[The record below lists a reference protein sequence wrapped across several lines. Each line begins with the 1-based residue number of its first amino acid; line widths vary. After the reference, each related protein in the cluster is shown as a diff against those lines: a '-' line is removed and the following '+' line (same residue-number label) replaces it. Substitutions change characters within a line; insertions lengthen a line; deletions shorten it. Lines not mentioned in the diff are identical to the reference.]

1 MSDKQDKG
9 RWGEELAA
17 AFLLERGYEI
27 LARNWRYSRAE
38 VDIIAARNGVLIFVE
53 VKVRKNADFGT
64 PASFVGAK
72 KQLLLA
78 DAASA
83 FCEENDHDGE
93 IRFDV
98 IGITGEPGRGYDL
111 EHLEDA
117 FFPGLF

>member
-17 AFLLERGYEI
+17 AFLLGKGYEVR
-27 LARNWRYSRAE
+27 ARNWRYSRAE
-38 VDIIAARNGVLIFVE
+38 VDIIAAREGLLVFVE
-53 VKVRKNADFGT
+53 VKVRKNVDFGT
-64 PASFVGAK
+64 PASFVDEK
-72 KQLLLA
+72 KQILLA
-78 DAASA
+78 DAASVY
-83 FCEENDHDGE
+83 CEEHHHDGE

-98 IGITGEPGRGYDL
+98 IGIVGEPGQGHRL